1 MEFFKPN
8 PRRKSKSK
16 VVDFK
21 SRLEEK
27 EQFTIKK
34 IKKKRRQKYLSK
46 NQKVHLIN
54 RHYND
59 FEDDFRSPA

>member
-8 PRRKSKSK
+8 PRRKSK

-21 SRLEEK
+21 CRLEEK

-46 NQKVHLIN
+46 NQKAHLIN
-54 RHYND
+54 RHYTD
-59 FEDDFRSPA
+59 FEDDFKSPA